1 MQNKLRHAENTKRM
15 IKRMFKKLVKKMFKK
30 MVKKLGPFKEI

>member
-15 IKRMFKKLVKKMFKK
+15 IIRMFKKLVR
-30 MVKKLGPFKEI
+30 PFQGNLR